1 MATTNSSSVLRFSGM
16 NSGLDTESI
25 VNAMTAAT
33 KLKITK
39 QNRKAITLKWKQEA
53 YQGITT
59 KLTDFQN
66 KYLDMLNSKVNL
78 KSKSTFTKYGATV
91 STLNADGILK
101 EGTPAGVSVR
111 SGTNAVPGTYK
122 VKVLQ
127 TATQA
132 KYQGSAMDASSLDLS
147 QYSDASQNLSLI
159 HI

>member
-78 KSKSTFTKYGATV
+78 NGFHVKRRRHTQGGYSCRRICTLRHKRSTRY
-91 STLNADGILK
+91 I
-101 EGTPAGVSVR
+101 
-111 SGTNAVPGTYK
+111 
-122 VKVLQ
+122 
-127 TATQA
+127 
-132 KYQGSAMDASSLDLS
+132 
-147 QYSDASQNLSLI
+147 
-159 HI
+159 

>member
-1 MATTNSSSVLRFSGM
+1 MATTNSSVLRFSGM

-91 STLNADGILK
+91 STLSADGILK
-101 EGTPAGVSVR
+101 EGTLPAYLY
-111 SGTNAVPGTYK
+111 AQA
-122 VKVLQ
+122 Q
-127 TATQA
+127 T
-132 KYQGSAMDASSLDLS
+132 
-147 QYSDASQNLSLI
+147 QYPV
-159 HI
+159 HIK

>member
-78 KSKSTFTKYGATV
+78 KSKSTFAKYGATV
-91 STLNADGILK
+91 STLSADGAYSRRVLL
-101 EGTPAGVSVR
+101 PAYLY
-111 SGTNAVPGTYK
+111 AQA
-122 VKVLQ
+122 Q
-127 TATQA
+127 T
-132 KYQGSAMDASSLDLS
+132 
-147 QYSDASQNLSLI
+147 QYPV
-159 HI
+159 HIK

>member
-101 EGTPAGVSVR
+101 EYSCRRICTLRHKRSTPV
-111 SGTNAVPGTYK
+111 
-122 VKVLQ
+122 
-127 TATQA
+127 
-132 KYQGSAMDASSLDLS
+132 
-147 QYSDASQNLSLI
+147 
-159 HI
+159 HIK

>member
-91 STLNADGILK
+91 STLKAYSRRVLL
-101 EGTPAGVSVR
+101 PAYLY
-111 SGTNAVPGTYK
+111 AQA
-122 VKVLQ
+122 Q
-127 TATQA
+127 TQ
-132 KYQGSAMDASSLDLS
+132 YQV
-147 QYSDASQNLSLI
+147 
-159 HI
+159 HIK

>member
-66 KYLDMLNSKVNL
+66 KYPDMLNSKVNL
-78 KSKSTFTKYGATV
+78 KSKSTFTKYGFHIKRRRHTQGGYSCRRICTLRHKR
-91 STLNADGILK
+91 STRYI
-101 EGTPAGVSVR
+101 
-111 SGTNAVPGTYK
+111 
-122 VKVLQ
+122 
-127 TATQA
+127 
-132 KYQGSAMDASSLDLS
+132 
-147 QYSDASQNLSLI
+147 
-159 HI
+159 

>member
-78 KSKSTFTKYGATV
+78 KSKCYLTSRIRIFDMQNTK
-91 STLNADGILK
+91 
-101 EGTPAGVSVR
+101 
-111 SGTNAVPGTYK
+111 
-122 VKVLQ
+122 
-127 TATQA
+127 
-132 KYQGSAMDASSLDLS
+132 
-147 QYSDASQNLSLI
+147 
-159 HI
+159 